1 MSHANL
7 LLYAKATP
15 DFSTPSEKDKTTE
28 LEDLEWGGSLDYDN
42 PDNFIDQPERSR
54 V

>member
-15 DFSTPSEKDKTTE
+15 DYTATTGKDAATDSEDPE
-28 LEDLEWGGSLDYDN
+28 RCGSLDYDN
-42 PDNFIDQPERSR
+42 PDNFTDQPERSR
-54 V
+54 I

>member
-15 DFSTPSEKDKTTE
+15 DYNTTTE
-28 LEDLEWGGSLDYDN
+28 YGAAANSEDHRCGGSLDYDN
-42 PDNFIDQPERSR
+42 PDNFTDLPERSR
-54 V
+54 I

>member
-15 DFSTPSEKDKTTE
+15 DYTATTEKDAETN
-28 LEDLEWGGSLDYDN
+28 LDDLEWGGSLDYDN
-42 PDNFIDQPERSR
+42 PDNFIDLPERSR
-54 V
+54 I